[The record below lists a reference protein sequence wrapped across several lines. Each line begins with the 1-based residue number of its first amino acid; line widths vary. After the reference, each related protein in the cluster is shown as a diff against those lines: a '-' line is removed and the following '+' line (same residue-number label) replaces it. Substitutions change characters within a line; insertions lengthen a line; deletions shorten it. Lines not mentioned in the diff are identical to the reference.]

1 MLIRHSAVVQEV
13 AELVVKACM
22 ELAIPNKLLHDENRL
37 RRTHRVYT
45 RTPLESSDDILRRDG
60 ASKIQQ
66 EYSHFFVERNR
77 RDRDRT

>member
-22 ELAIPNKLLHDENRL
+22 ELLHDENRL